1 VILSDALQKKC
12 PIIATNVGDMGRLLT
27 QYGIG
32 YLSQKAEPNSL
43 SAVLSHAIL
52 NKQVAKDRMQEL
64 YHMFD
69 PLMNAKNFLHNLDR
83 YRAKNAPPAD
93 MTSSQTSC

>member
-1 VILSDALQKKC
+1 
-12 PIIATNVGDMGRLLT
+12 MGRLLT

-83 YRAKNAPPAD
+83 YRAKNAPLAD
-93 MTSSQTSC
+93 MMSSQTSC